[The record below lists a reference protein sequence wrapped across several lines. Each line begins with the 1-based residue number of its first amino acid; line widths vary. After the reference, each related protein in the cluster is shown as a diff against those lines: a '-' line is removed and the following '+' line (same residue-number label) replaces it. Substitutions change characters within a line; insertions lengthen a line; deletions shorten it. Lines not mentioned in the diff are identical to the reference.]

1 VVRRLVKKIAGVKSE
16 VDRMERLIQRQET
29 VDALRSSE
37 KEKLKVNEQLMRLL
51 LELDSVP
58 GVEPAVRELRRGVSR
73 RIVGLQEV
81 VDGICQSGGFRMEAW
96 DWDEVIGEMEEGVCR
111 ERGGEEL
118 ERFCAL
124 HLGFRCLQ
132 RFFHER

>member
-1 VVRRLVKKIAGVKSE
+1 MKKIAAVKSE
-16 VDRMERLIQRQET
+16 VDRMERVIQRQET

-37 KEKLKVNEQLMRLL
+37 REKVKMNEQLMRLL

-58 GVEPAVRELRRGVSR
+58 GFDPAVRELRRSVSR
-73 RIVGLQEV
+73 RIVALQEV
-81 VDGICQSGGFRMEAW
+81 VDGICRSGGFRMDVW
-96 DWDEVIGEMEEGVCR
+96 DWDDVIGEMEERVCR

-132 RFFHER
+132 RFFREP